1 MLYNFSVIKQRVDMN
16 YLVGIKNDSVRIFD
30 LDINFLM
37 LAGILMI
44 IIGIV
49 PMIRRKIKEGKYTRE
64 VNAKIVDIE
73 ETIFRDPNSRMEKVR
88 YRPIYEYRVDGVTYK
103 SYDIFVDNLD
113 FKVGDN
119 KIIMCDPENP
129 KKFIRFSNNIS
140 WLILIIIGV
149 IVALISMLL

>member
-1 MLYNFSVIKQRVDMN
+1 MLYNFSVIKQKVDMN
-16 YLVGIKNDSVRIFD
+16 YLVGIKNDSVKIFD

-73 ETIFRDPNSRMEKVR
+73 ETI
-88 YRPIYEYRVDGVTYK
+88 
-103 SYDIFVDNLD
+103 
-113 FKVGDN
+113 
-119 KIIMCDPENP
+119 
-129 KKFIRFSNNIS
+129 
-140 WLILIIIGV
+140 
-149 IVALISMLL
+149 